1 MMLSTIKDPS
11 LPEPAKPILAS
22 QLLEL
27 EKKHRKRFTKQGRD
41 ERISTECGEID
52 EILGG
57 GFERGI
63 VVGISAE
70 GGEGRLVGAF
80 SKLSYCRKSSE
91 GCWRQKRSS
100 DSRLL
105 SEWTNG
111 YSIPSPRILFTY
123 FTLPLTSLI
132 ALSFLHRIS
141 HVCVSILIHKFQISL
156 HLLSSILLSNL
167 TRSPTPSTKPKA
179 TIIDT
184 TGSFPIALLAK
195 VLSSRIISSRAAST
209 TAAVHTGNYAVSGE
223 IPDVSKEK
231 VEMDVQRCLE
241 MVAISRVFDFEGLWE
256 VLGEVNRDS
265 TLHDDYAIPSS
276 PDPEAYE
283 PEPHHPPEILDSE
296 EELTP
301 ERASPPRDKN
311 SPDPGIEIIIV
322 DNLTHIITSL
332 LAQKEKSEA
341 HGLFALLSHT
351 LHTMTHT
358 SNILTILHNSTV
370 PSKPTSTST
379 STSTSSSKYNCKY
392 PTTTGARTHHQHSR
406 AQTQQ
411 IQNPTSIFLSNTAKP
426 ALGQIFTQ
434 FPDLHLFLSRL
445 PKRREDAEML
455 YGRDEDSLLG
465 YRNRKDVKYC
475 YVVEVL
481 KDETPNLGE
490 EEEGGD
496 GGESE
501 GEGKEGENGKGGG
514 NRFGWRE
521 QRWTAVDVKGDGTG
535 FVGAFQVK
543 GNMRGLGLDRE
554 RFGGLT
560 DVGHVAKMYGF
571 GGRRV

>member
-1 MMLSTIKDPS
+1 
-11 LPEPAKPILAS
+11 
-22 QLLEL
+22 
-27 EKKHRKRFTKQGRD
+27 
-41 ERISTECGEID
+41 
-52 EILGG
+52 
-57 GFERGI
+57 
-63 VVGISAE
+63 
-70 GGEGRLVGAF
+70 
-80 SKLSYCRKSSE
+80 
-91 GCWRQKRSS
+91 
-100 DSRLL
+100 
-105 SEWTNG
+105 
-111 YSIPSPRILFTY
+111 
-123 FTLPLTSLI
+123 
-132 ALSFLHRIS
+132 
-141 HVCVSILIHKFQISL
+141 
-156 HLLSSILLSNL
+156 LSSILLSNL
-167 TRSPTPSTKPKA
+167 TRSSTPSTKPKA

-195 VLSSRIISSRAAST
+195 VLNSRIISSRASST

-223 IPDVSKEK
+223 IPDVSKEE
-231 VEMDVQRCLE
+231 VEIDVQRCLE
-241 MVAISRVFDFEGLWE
+241 VVAISRVFDFEGLWE

-276 PDPEAYE
+276 PDPEAHE
-283 PEPHHPPEILDSE
+283 PEPHHPPEIFDSE

-301 ERASPPRDKN
+301 ERASSRDKK
-311 SPDPGIEIIIV
+311 SPDPGMEIIIV

-341 HGLFALLSHT
+341 HGHLALLSHT

-370 PSKPTSTST
+370 PSKPTSIST
-379 STSTSSSKYNCKY
+379 STSTSKYNYNY

-406 AQTQQ
+406 AQTPQV
-411 IQNPTSIFLSNTAKP
+411 QNRSSIFPSNTAKP

-445 PKRREDAEML
+445 PKRREDAEII
-455 YGRDEDSLLG
+455 YGRDEDSSLG
-465 YRNRKDVKYC
+465 YGNRKDVKYC

-490 EEEGGD
+490 EEEGGE
-496 GGESE
+496 GGENE
-501 GEGKEGENGKGGG
+501 GEGKEGVNGKGGG
-514 NRFGWRE
+514 RRFGWRE
-521 QRWTAVDVKGDGTG
+521 QRWTAVDLKGDGTG

-554 RFGGLT
+554 RIGGLT

>member
-1 MMLSTIKDPS
+1 MGIAPRLPKWTFVKMIEIDHAALNNPDPPP
-11 LPEPAKPILAS
+11 PEPAKPILAS

-27 EKKHRKRFTKQGRD
+27 EKKHRKRFTEQGRD
-41 ERISTECGEID
+41 ERILTGCGEID

-63 VVGISAE
+63 VVGISAD
-70 GGEGRLVGAF
+70 GGEGRL
-80 SKLSYCRKSSE
+80 
-91 GCWRQKRSS
+91 
-100 DSRLL
+100 
-105 SEWTNG
+105 
-111 YSIPSPRILFTY
+111 I
-123 FTLPLTSLI
+123 
-132 ALSFLHRIS
+132 SF
-141 HVCVSILIHKFQISL
+141 

-167 TRSPTPSTKPKA
+167 NTSPTPSTKPKA
-179 TIIDT
+179 TVIDT
-184 TGSFPIALLAK
+184 TGSFPTALLAK
-195 VLSSRIISSRAAST
+195 VLSSRIILSRAAST
-209 TAAVHTGNYAVSGE
+209 TAAVHSGNYAISGE
-223 IPDVSKEK
+223 KQDVPDEE
-231 VEMDVQRCLE
+231 VETDVQRCLE

-276 PDPEAYE
+276 PDPEAHERESHY
-283 PEPHHPPEILDSE
+283 PPEIFDSE
-296 EELTP
+296 EELSP
-301 ERASPPRDKN
+301 ERASTRDKN
-311 SPDPGIEIIIV
+311 SSDPGIEIIII

-341 HGLFALLSHT
+341 HGLLTLLSHT

-370 PSKPTSTST
+370 PSKPTTTSTSLSTST
-379 STSTSSSKYNCKY
+379 SNYNYTY
-392 PTTTGARTHHQHSR
+392 PTTTGAKTHNQHQHQHPR
-406 AQTQQ
+406 AQPQ
-411 IQNPTSIFLSNTAKP
+411 ISNPTSIFPSNTAKP

-434 FPDLHLFLSRL
+434 FPELHLFLSRL

-455 YGRDEDSLLG
+455 YGGEQDSGLG
-465 YRNRKDVKYC
+465 HGSGKEVKYC
-475 YVVEVL
+475 FVVEVL

-490 EEEGGD
+490 EGESGNGGNRKEGD
-496 GGESE
+496 GERE
-501 GEGKEGENGKGGG
+501 R
-514 NRFGWRE
+514 RFGWRE

-554 RFGGLT
+554 RIGGLT